1 MSLKSTLESSD
12 KIKYELYLTGLTE
25 DTVRKI
31 STDQKEPQR
40 MLDHRL
46 ECLKILHTTKLPTR
60 GPDLSGLNLDDI
72 VYYAKPHKDQE

>member
-12 KIKYELYLTGLTE
+12 NISYELYLTGLTE

-31 STDQKEPQR
+31 SAEQEEPER
-40 MLDHRL
+40 MLQHRL
-46 ECLKILHTTKLPTR
+46 ESLEIFRNHSLPTR

-72 VYYAKPHKDQE
+72 VYYAKPHKDHE